1 MKGYCKLKAL
11 TVGTF
16 EAEHPFKSGT
26 RSTFLTSKKYG
37 KHPGPFHTLEFLPG
51 YRKNLENVVT

>member
-11 TVGTF
+11 AVGPF

-37 KHPGPFHTLEFLPG
+37 KHPGPFHTLE